1 MGPGQGVVDARHHL
15 YVRGRLSTLDR
26 SIGKELNAKRLRAT
40 FLGPYREASMSAVR
54 LSSKYQVVIPPD
66 IRRAFRLAP
75 GQRMEVIV
83 HEGRIT
89 LVPLGPM
96 RALRGMA
103 RGIDTRVPRDAD
115 RA

>member
-1 MGPGQGVVDARHHL
+1 MP
-15 YVRGRLSTLDR
+15 
-26 SIGKELNAKRLRAT
+26 
-40 FLGPYREASMSAVR
+40 AVR

-75 GQRMEVIV
+75 GQRMEVVV

-96 RALRGMA
+96 RALRGLV
-103 RGIDTRVPRDAD
+103 RGIDTRVPRDGD
-115 RA
+115 RV